1 MEDDLALVPDCII
14 RPFRPGDATEVRR
27 LIEAVWQEH
36 FGDHPDPSRANS
48 SIHGLGM
55 STTRKLHTAIAHC
68 FCARPS
74 RTRLSAPVQL
84 GASTT
89 GNAS

>member
-36 FGDHPDPSRANS
+36 FGDHPDPFAREF
-48 SIHGLGM
+48 IHTRLGDVD
-55 STTRKLHTAIAHC
+55 HAETAYAHC

-74 RTRLSAPVQL
+74 RARLSAPVQL